1 VHKILFLTFIIFQV
15 HVVGT
20 ELLFASVAM
29 VRGSYC
35 GGGESIP
42 INDGAACLASVT
54 LRFAPREIEPRPN
67 EYHLRGVLNGQR
79 RGCPL
84 RVINLQMPH
93 LF

>member
-1 VHKILFLTFIIFQV
+1 MEHRILFLTFIIFQV

-35 GGGESIP
+35 GGRGGGESIP
-42 INDGAACLASVT
+42 INDGAACLASVA
-54 LRFAPREIEPRPN
+54 LRFASCEIEPRPN

-84 RVINLQMPH
+84 REE
-93 LF
+93 